1 MSSTQLTQSIQLT
14 VAGQTFTIGNDGTG
28 KATYTI
34 NSSTTLDATLI
45 SLRYRKKIYKPGYI
59 CAVIQ
64 TGDISNANLISLFN
78 NQKASLIVNL
88 YKVATDYIVFCSEPV
103 YKKDSGSTTS
113 VYVTLHIY
121 SPDYWMTM
129 DKYSKCYVHKQLG
142 AGILEEEAP
151 NFGFTITTD
160 TVTGNVDCSNLTFLN
175 YTYTGDNDTD
185 VTKEFIQPYLVQFNE
200 SFFDFMAR
208 TANRCGEFFFYENGK
223 LYLGTPTT
231 DNDKGTLS
239 SYDSVTFRNRVSGGK
254 VTVSDSSRN
263 YATEGRSNASAD
275 SYKLEMTSDENLE
288 PLKKNNAIKM
298 STLYGDGGQVVARTV
313 FSALSQKNLYDAV
326 TIPLTNEAL
335 SAAQAGA
342 TMGELDAT
350 YNKKFLNADNYATEQ
365 WEDYK
370 SDGSK
375 VSQFSNYTKSEAKNV
390 FGHTN
395 LNTDFYSKIKALETQ
410 KAQQTLCADLGTTY
424 QNLLLGNT
432 ITFSGT
438 KYTVT
443 EVSGI
448 IGKDETTGEWTA
460 NQKIEA
466 VPMVTPDATPT
477 TSSVYYPCPFPLPS
491 GSIRQSKPQVAYVT
505 ANNDPQNMGRVRI
518 RYPWQQK
525 PSDDTYANE
534 NDSPWIRVATPFTVN
549 GGGACFR
556 LQVGEEVM
564 LDYEDGNIER
574 PFVAGS
580 LFSADS
586 PTSPYQSLS
595 NVELSSPNGHY
606 IRMSTPG
613 DSTKMITNLVPVLSL
628 VKGFTGGV
636 SWDPNGNTDRRCA
649 GGIELGDYFGFVN
662 INMSTDKRNISITSS
677 LGTVNINAFHGI
689 TISAPN
695 GTIKMSAKNIEISAS
710 NNLTLTSGTNVKTAQ
725 KGITENI
732 VQSLTGDV
740 LRFLDISILRTVFE
754 VFIRPIEG
762 SLLIKSH
769 RFMQLEAGV
778 GTTTI
783 PVNSFSDQDKS
794 QQSDDD
800 QKFRLRIECVKRTV
814 LAVVYN
820 INHTVEEYFQM
831 HNDIVFAANHY
842 TQLIR
847 NLNAKDKLKDDATA
861 EGLLKKAPNSNPMTI
876 CTEDNLLK
884 DKNDLASKTIFRQV
898 YNAALSLCT
907 LAKDY
912 NAMYDNLVTK
922 AKLWGNDPIPA
933 QVFQEFGNFYF
944 DEANSVIGA
953 HGDLIKEV
961 CPKYDAESFKKRIT
975 VNEKKLT
982 VLRRKMVN
990 LVLDAISVQL
1000 NDDEKIIDY
1009 PVGGNSVNV
1018 ANDKEWAKHVMNI
1031 KFYRAEKNAFV
1042 KALTDV
1048 LAAGLDFKDSFDHS
1062 QWGSTYETAKW
1073 GTEKTGKILLSD
1085 EPSKTVSIDNGT
1097 LTTRHNTGDSVL
1109 HQILKNL

>member
-1 MSSTQLTQSIQLT
+1 MSNALTQQIQLT
-14 VAGQTFTIGNDGTG
+14 VAGKTFTIGNDGTG

-34 NSSTTLDATLI
+34 NGTSLEATLI
-45 SLRYRKKIYKPGYI
+45 SLRYRKKMYKPGYI

-78 NQKASLIVNL
+78 NKTASLAVNL
-88 YKVATDYIVFCSEPV
+88 YKVATNYVVFCSEPV
-103 YKKDSGSTTS
+103 YKKDSGTTTS
-113 VYVTLHIY
+113 VYITLHIY
-121 SPDYWMTM
+121 SPDYWMTL

-142 AGILEEEAP
+142 AGILTSEAA

-160 TVTGNVDCSNLTFLN
+160 TTTGNVDCSNLTFLN
-175 YTYTGDNDTD
+175 YTYTGKDDNNNDKQF
-185 VTKEFIQPYLVQFNE
+185 TKEFIQPYLVQYNE
-200 SFFDFMAR
+200 SFYDFMAR
-208 TANRCGEFFFYENGK
+208 TANRCGEFFYYESGK

-231 DNDKGTLS
+231 SNDKGTLS
-239 SYDSVTFRNRVSGGK
+239 SYDSVTFRNHVSDSK
-254 VTVSDSSRN
+254 VSVSDSSRN
-263 YATEGRSNASAD
+263 YGVAGRGNASSN

-288 PLKKNNAIKM
+288 PLKKDNAIQM
-298 STLYGDGGQVVARTV
+298 STLYGDAGQVVARTV

-335 SAAQAGA
+335 GAAKAGA
-342 TMGELDAT
+342 TKAELNST
-350 YNKKFLNADNYATEQ
+350 YNKAFLDSSSYAKEQ

-370 SDGSK
+370 TDSSK
-375 VSQFSNYTKSEAKNV
+375 VSQFSNFTKAETKNV

-395 LNTDFYSKIKALETQ
+395 LNATFYSNIKTLETQ

-448 IGKDETTGEWTA
+448 IGKDETTGEWSA

-477 TSSVYYPCPFPLPS
+477 TSSIYYPCPFPLQT

-505 ANNDPQNMGRVRI
+505 ANNDPQDMGRVRV
-518 RYPWQQK
+518 RYPWQQA
-525 PSDDTYANE
+525 PSDTTYANE

-586 PTSPYQSLS
+586 LTSPFQSTN

-613 DSTKMITNLVPVLSL
+613 DATKMITNLNPFLAL
-628 VKGFTGGV
+628 IKGFTGGV
-636 SWDPNGNTDRRCA
+636 NWDPDHNTDRRCA

-662 INMSTDKRNISITSS
+662 INMSTDQRDISIKSS

-689 TISAPN
+689 TISVPN
-695 GTIKMSAKNIEISAS
+695 GTLKLSAKNIDITAS
-710 NNLTLTSGTNVKTAQ
+710 NNLTLTSGTNVKDARASVT
-725 KGITENI
+725 TNI
-732 VQSLTGDV
+732 VKSLTADV
-740 LRFLDISILRTVFE
+740 TRFLDVSILRTAFE

-769 RFMQLEAGV
+769 RFMQLEAGT

-794 QQSDDD
+794 QKSDDD
-800 QKFRLRIECVKRTV
+800 QIFRTKVDRVKRTV
-814 LAVVYN
+814 LAVTYN
-820 INHTVEEYFQM
+820 INHAVQEYCQKQ
-831 HNDIVFAANHY
+831 NDVVIAANYY

-847 NLNAKDKLKDDATA
+847 NLNVGDNIKGDATA
-861 EGLLKKAPNSNPMTI
+861 VELLKKVPGGDPATITQIANLVNDVNIAPIQANAYQQI
-876 CTEDNLLK
+876 K
-884 DKNDLASKTIFRQV
+884 D
-898 YNAALSLCT
+898 AATSMCQH
-907 LAKDY
+907 AKDF
-912 NAMYDNLVTK
+912 NDMFSTLPSKV
-922 AKLWGNDPIPA
+922 KLWGNGAVPA
-933 QVFQEFGNFYF
+933 ADQEKAAGFYV
-944 DEANSVIGA
+944 DKVISAVDACANDFEG
-953 HGDLIKEV
+953 V
-961 CPKYDAESFKKRIT
+961 CPKYDAQKFKKRLT
-975 VNEKKLT
+975 VNERQLT
-982 VLRRKMVN
+982 ILRRKVVKKLLDEIGN
-990 LVLDAISVQL
+990 LTGDDKVLDTPLAGGQAVNFS
-1000 NDDEKIIDY
+1000 NDR
-1009 PVGGNSVNV
+1009 S
-1018 ANDKEWAKHVMNI
+1018 WADFVSKV
-1031 KFYRAEKNAFV
+1031 KFYRKEKNSFI
-1042 KALTDV
+1042 KAVTDT
-1048 LAAGLDFKDSFDHS
+1048 LAAGLNFKDSFDHS

-1073 GTEKTGKILLSD
+1073 GTEKVGKILLSD
-1085 EPSKTVSIDNGT
+1085 ETVSIDKGT
-1097 LTTRHNTGDSVL
+1097 LTTRHNTGDSVM
-1109 HQILKNL
+1109 QEILKNL